1 MKLVQ
6 FTEQLNLLTGQFVN
20 RNITLTES
28 DSKQAS
34 IHGTCSLCFI
44 VRKREEK
51 WKKKKKS
58 QRRKSVDVM
67 KELENVAIGRNKMCI
82 CTALFAAYPV
92 TIKLKLVKETI
103 LC

>member
-1 MKLVQ
+1 MTTNKQ
-6 FTEQLNLLTGQFVN
+6 AFTEHAHCV
-20 RNITLTES
+20 
-28 DSKQAS
+28 
-34 IHGTCSLCFI
+34 SLFG
-44 VRKREEK
+44 KEK
-51 WKKKKKS
+51 KNGKKKKKS

-67 KELENVAIGRNKMCI
+67 KELENVAISRNKMCI